1 MAWIF
6 TATMA
11 VLFILFF
18 IIYTKKTEKKM
29 RDYES
34 KITASQLAQTSQVYM
49 EMRGWKHD
57 YHNHMQKIRAH
68 LALGEYAEADEY
80 INLMENELDSVGV
93 KYKTGNTSV
102 DAMLN
107 SKLSLA
113 GNKGLS
119 VKCDAIL
126 PDKLLFNPVDLCIII
141 GNLIDNA
148 IEACEKCEPEKR
160 EINLGI
166 WNVKCMFMLN
176 LVNSSSKCPEVKE
189 RQFITDKKDK
199 NKRRYQIIDINRF
212 KASCLRHL
220 GDKAPVV
227 LALGRLTS
235 LYNT

>member
-1 MAWIF
+1 
-6 TATMA
+6 
-11 VLFILFF
+11 
-18 IIYTKKTEKKM
+18 
-29 RDYES
+29 
-34 KITASQLAQTSQVYM
+34 
-49 EMRGWKHD
+49 MRGWKHD

-148 IEACEKCEPEKR
+148 IEACEKMEEDQNRFIRIYLCVQKKHLYISVSNATNEVVRKLDR
-160 EINLGI
+160 EY
-166 WNVKCMFMLN
+166 
-176 LVNSSSKCPEVKE
+176 
-189 RQFITDKKDK
+189 IT
-199 NKRRYQIIDINRF
+199 NKRGNHGNGLWRINTVVEKHNGYINRQNEPGIF
-212 KASCLRHL
+212 ATEIMLPL
-220 GDKAPVV
+220 G
-227 LALGRLTS
+227 
-235 LYNT
+235 

>member
-148 IEACEKCEPEKR
+148 IEACEKMEED
-160 EINLGI
+160 
-166 WNVKCMFMLN
+166 
-176 LVNSSSKCPEVKE
+176 
-189 RQFITDKKDK
+189 Q
-199 NKRRYQIIDINRF
+199 NRF
-212 KASCLRHL
+212 IRIYLCVQKKHL
-220 GDKAPVV
+220 
-227 LALGRLTS
+227 
-235 LYNT
+235 

>member
-29 RDYES
+29 LDYES

-148 IEACEKCEPEKR
+148 IEACEKMEEDQNRFIRIYLCVQKKHLYISVSNATNEVVRKLDR
-160 EINLGI
+160 EY
-166 WNVKCMFMLN
+166 
-176 LVNSSSKCPEVKE
+176 
-189 RQFITDKKDK
+189 IT
-199 NKRRYQIIDINRF
+199 NKRGNHGNGLWRINTVVEKHNGYINRQNEPGIF
-212 KASCLRHL
+212 ATEIMLPL
-220 GDKAPVV
+220 G
-227 LALGRLTS
+227 
-235 LYNT
+235 

>member
-29 RDYES
+29 LDYES
-34 KITASQLAQTSQVYM
+34 KITASQLAQPSQVYM

-148 IEACEKCEPEKR
+148 IEACEKMEEDQNRFIRIYLCVQKKHLYISVSNATNEVVRKLDR
-160 EINLGI
+160 EY
-166 WNVKCMFMLN
+166 
-176 LVNSSSKCPEVKE
+176 
-189 RQFITDKKDK
+189 IT
-199 NKRRYQIIDINRF
+199 NKRGNHGNGLWRINTVVEKHNGYINRQNEPGIF
-212 KASCLRHL
+212 ATEIMLPL
-220 GDKAPVV
+220 G
-227 LALGRLTS
+227 
-235 LYNT
+235 

>member
-148 IEACEKCEPEKR
+148 IEACEKMEED
-160 EINLGI
+160 
-166 WNVKCMFMLN
+166 
-176 LVNSSSKCPEVKE
+176 
-189 RQFITDKKDK
+189 Q
-199 NKRRYQIIDINRF
+199 NRF
-212 KASCLRHL
+212 IRIYLCVQKKHL
-220 GDKAPVV
+220 YISVSNATNEVV
-227 LALGRLTS
+227 RKLDREYIIT
-235 LYNT
+235 